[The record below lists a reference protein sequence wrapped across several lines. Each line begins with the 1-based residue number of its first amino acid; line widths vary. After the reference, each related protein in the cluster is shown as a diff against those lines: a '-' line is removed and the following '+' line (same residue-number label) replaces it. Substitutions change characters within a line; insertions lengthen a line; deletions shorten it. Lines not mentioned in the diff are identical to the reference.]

1 MPTKRTISYVSNSLG
16 AFYRIL
22 VAKIKGAGVY
32 FKKWVHVALF
42 SEIINSVAVQV

>member
-1 MPTKRTISYVSNSLG
+1 MG
-16 AFYRIL
+16 ASYRIFA
-22 VAKIKGAGVY
+22 VKIKGVGVY